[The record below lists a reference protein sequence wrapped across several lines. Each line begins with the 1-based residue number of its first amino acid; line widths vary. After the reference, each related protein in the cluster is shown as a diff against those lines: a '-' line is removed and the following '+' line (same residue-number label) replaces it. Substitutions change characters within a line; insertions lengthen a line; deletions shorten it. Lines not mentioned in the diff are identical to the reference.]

1 MCRPDVI
8 YRRQGHNVRAD
19 ICLSV
24 PMRSFISLRLSI
36 TLQFFEIFIEIFFF
50 ASIGHGNSRAVG
62 RGGGAGPE
70 GGNFQGGFEI
80 ALIYLI
86 SFPRAPPLQPDFFKG
101 N

>member
-1 MCRPDVI
+1 
-8 YRRQGHNVRAD
+8 
-19 ICLSV
+19 
-24 PMRSFISLRLSI
+24 MRSFISLRLSI

-50 ASIGHGNSRAVG
+50 FCINRPWQFQGGWK
-62 RGGGAGPE
+62 GGGAGPE

>member
-1 MCRPDVI
+1 
-8 YRRQGHNVRAD
+8 
-19 ICLSV
+19 
-24 PMRSFISLRLSI
+24 MRSFISLRLSI

-50 ASIGHGNSRAVG
+50 LHQSAMAIPG
-62 RGGGAGPE
+62 RLEGGGAGPE